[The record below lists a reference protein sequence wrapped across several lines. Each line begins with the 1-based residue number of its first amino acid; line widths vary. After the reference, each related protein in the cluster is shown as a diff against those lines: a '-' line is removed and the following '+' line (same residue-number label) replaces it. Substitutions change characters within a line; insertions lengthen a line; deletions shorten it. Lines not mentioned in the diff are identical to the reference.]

1 MESDSKLIG
10 ILSLLVVILGIA
22 FTLRITIFKDDGL
35 SSTNTNLATTNTL
48 LNVTETNSIS
58 TTNTYSNTTTN
69 NNLDITNEK
78 NELSEREEFTE
89 RAKKASKELQNY
101 EKKEQVKNGIL
112 YTLSSLIIAFL
123 VLSALY
129 YIFKKYNF
137 TTGLI
142 AYSTYAIISSCI
154 QNGFHFSTIF
164 LAFIVALIETII
176 SYVVYTKSN
185 SFRAFLGKL
194 LLVGL
199 VIFVVLVILGTIIA
213 MINGN
218 NGILS
223 KAQ

>member
-1 MESDSKLIG
+1 MKSDLKLIG
-10 ILSLLVVILGIA
+10 ILSLIVIILGIA
-22 FTLRITIFKDDGL
+22 LTLRITIFKDDGL
-35 SSTNTNLATTNTL
+35 SSQNTNLATTNTL
-48 LNVTETNSIS
+48 VSETDIGSTS
-58 TTNTYSNTTTN
+58 TTNTYLNTTTN
-69 NNLDITNEK
+69 NDLDITNES
-78 NELSEREEFTE
+78 LEREELTE
-89 RAKKASKELQNY
+89 RAKKATKKLQDY

-142 AYSTYAIISSCI
+142 AYSMYAIISSCI
-154 QNGFHFSTIF
+154 QNGFHFLTIF

-194 LLVGL
+194 LLVGIG
-199 VIFVVLVILGTIIA
+199 IFVILVILGTVIA

>member
-1 MESDSKLIG
+1 MNSDLKLIG
-10 ILSLLVVILGIA
+10 ILSLLVVILGII
-22 FTLRITIFKDDGL
+22 FTLRITIFKNVGI
-35 SSTNTNLATTNTL
+35 SSPNANLTTANTL
-48 LNVTETNSIS
+48 VSENDINSIS
-58 TTNTYSNTTTN
+58 TTNAYSNTTTN
-69 NNLDITNEK
+69 NALDINNEK
-78 NELSEREEFTE
+78 NELSEREEIAE
-89 RAKKASKELQNY
+89 RANKASKELKKY
-101 EKKEQVKNGIL
+101 EKKQAIL
-112 YTLSSLIIAFL
+112 SFLPSLIIAII
-123 VLSALY
+123 VLFALY

-142 AYSTYAIISSCI
+142 VYSTYAIISSCI
-154 QNGFHFSTIF
+154 QNGFSFSSIF

-185 SFRAFLGKL
+185 SFRSFLGKL

-199 VIFVVLVILGTIIA
+199 VIVVVLVIFGTIIA

>member
-1 MESDSKLIG
+1 MNSDIKLIG
-10 ILSLLVVILGIA
+10 ILSLIVVILGVV
-22 FTLRITIFKDDGL
+22 FTLRITIFKDVGL
-35 SSTNTNLATTNTL
+35 SSQNTNLATTNTL
-48 LNVTETNSIS
+48 LYETGIDSIS
-58 TTNTYSNTTTN
+58 TTNTYSNTTTSN
-69 NNLDITNEK
+69 DSEITNE
-78 NELSEREEFTE
+78 LLEREEHTE

-112 YTLSSLIIAFL
+112 YILSSLIIAFL

-142 AYSTYAIISSCI
+142 AYSAYAIIASCI
-154 QNGFHFSTIF
+154 QNEFRFSSIF

-176 SYVVYTKSN
+176 SYIVYTKSN
-185 SFRAFLGKL
+185 SFRSFLGKL
-194 LLVGL
+194 LLVGV
-199 VIFVVLVILGTIIA
+199 VIFVVLVIIGTIIA
-213 MINGN
+213 MINGD

>member
-1 MESDSKLIG
+1 MDSDLKLIG
-10 ILSLLVVILGIA
+10 ILSLLVVILGIV

-35 SSTNTNLATTNTL
+35 SSPNTNLATTNT
-48 LNVTETNSIS
+48 VVSETNIDSI
-58 TTNTYSNTTTN
+58 NTYSNTTTN
-69 NNLDITNEK
+69 NDINNTKEGLEREAIKKRVNEANEEIRKYENEK
-78 NELSEREEFTE
+78 
-89 RAKKASKELQNY
+89 
-101 EKKEQVKNGIL
+101 QVKNGIL
-112 YTLSSLIIAFL
+112 YILSSLIIAFL
-123 VLSALY
+123 ILSALY

-154 QNGFHFSTIF
+154 QNGFRLSYIF

-176 SYVVYTKSN
+176 SYIVYTKSN
-185 SFRAFLGKL
+185 SFRSFLGKL
-194 LLVGL
+194 LLVGV

-223 KAQ
+223 KVQ

>member
-1 MESDSKLIG
+1 MDSNLKLIG
-10 ILSLLVVILGIA
+10 TLSLLVVILGIV
-22 FTLRITIFKDDGL
+22 FTLRITIFKEVGI
-35 SSTNTNLATTNTL
+35 SSPNANLTTANTL
-48 LNVTETNSIS
+48 ISENDINSIS
-58 TTNTYSNTTTN
+58 TTNAYKNTTTSN
-69 NNLDITNEK
+69 DSDITNE
-78 NELSEREEFTE
+78 LLEREELTE
-89 RAKKASKELQNY
+89 RAKKASKGLQNY

-112 YTLSSLIIAFL
+112 YILSSLIIALL

-142 AYSTYAIISSCI
+142 AYSAYAIIASCI
-154 QNGFHFSTIF
+154 QNGFRFSSIF

-176 SYVVYTKSN
+176 SYIVYTKSN
-185 SFRAFLGKL
+185 SFRSFLGKL
-194 LLVGL
+194 LLVGV

>member
-1 MESDSKLIG
+1 MDSDLKLIG
-10 ILSLLVVILGIA
+10 ILSLLVVILGIV
-22 FTLRITIFKDDGL
+22 FTLRITIFKDVGI
-35 SSTNTNLATTNTL
+35 SSSNANLTTDNNL
-48 LNVTETNSIS
+48 ISETNINSSS
-58 TTNTYSNTTTN
+58 TTNNTLGIN
-69 NNLDITNEK
+69 NEK
-78 NELSEREEFTE
+78 NELSEREEIVE
-89 RAKKASKELQNY
+89 RANKASKELQKY
-101 EKKEQVKNGIL
+101 EEKQAIL
-112 YTLSSLIIAFL
+112 SFLPSLIIAL
-123 VLSALY
+123 IVLFALY

-154 QNGFHFSTIF
+154 QNGFSFSSFF

-199 VIFVVLVILGTIIA
+199 VIVVTLVILGTIIA

-223 KAQ
+223 KVQ